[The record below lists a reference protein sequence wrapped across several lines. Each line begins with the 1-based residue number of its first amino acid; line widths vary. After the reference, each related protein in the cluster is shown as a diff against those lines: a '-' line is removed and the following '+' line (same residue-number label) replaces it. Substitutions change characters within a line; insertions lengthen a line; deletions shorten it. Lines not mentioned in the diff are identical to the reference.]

1 MLMSVLN
8 ICPDFVYKNTR
19 TKKLLGVGTQGSCST
34 NKVTQKNCKG
44 CFYVQI
50 LCFDVTKSF
59 LYFVACED
67 NNNIN
72 NNNNNNNKNDNN
84 NNTRQSGSKN
94 SKPVKLCILHWNV
107 LEVFS
112 W

>member
-44 CFYVQI
+44 WFYVQI
-50 LCFDVTKSF
+50 LCFNVTKSF
-59 LYFVACED
+59 LYFVECED
-67 NNNIN
+67 NNNNSN
-72 NNNNNNNKNDNN
+72 NNNDNNNNNKNDNNN

-94 SKPVKLCILHWNV
+94 SKPVKLCILY
-107 LEVFS
+107 
-112 W
+112 